1 MAYTQTAKGLS
12 ALGRKGDDT
21 LLHVSKKELAG
32 LQSLLGPIT
41 VNPNTGLPE
50 AFSWTDLLATAGIGL
65 AGALTGGAALAAA
78 PEIGA
83 LGATAVGAG
92 VGGLG
97 GGTLSAIQGHG
108 FAPGALGGAIS
119 GGIGGFGGAGDFN
132 AAGVAQDSAAKA
144 GLGAPVSDTAL
155 MPSTAATGFKL
166 PSSVVN
172 QFTSPAENLTI
183 PTIADTAPAS
193 FTMPS
198 SGLPQ
203 GVMAPQS
210 FMDKLSTG
218 LSNQAGAMTTKAG
231 LSSLL
236 MPIGTGAGL
245 GTAATDMLIQSRAN
259 EEQAKQDQ
267 AQANANAQDQQN
279 YFASLGYPINISPDA
294 NSKDSATQRNYFLN
308 LINSKRQGMAAGGPV
323 TIQMPMGGT
332 QVSATLPPKYV
343 SEFEKTNVNNEINQA
358 EQALKDPSGFAPGG
372 YINTQPINPENF
384 YPQSQIPSA
393 HPYAATTPQRHEVI
407 HGFENGGMLDGPGD
421 GMSDDIPANID
432 GKEEV
437 RLADGEFVVPPDLVR
452 ILGFGDPE
460 KGAELLDNL
469 LPIVRQASHGKKTQV
484 RQDAGKLA
492 VEKMLDRAVK
502 AKRP

>member
-92 VGGLG
+92 VGGLT
-97 GGTLSAIQGHG
+97 GGTLSAMQGHG
-108 FAPGALGGAIS
+108 FGAGALGGAIS

-132 AAGVAQDSAAKA
+132 EAGVAQDSAAKA
-144 GLGAPVSDTAL
+144 GFGAPVSNTAL
-155 MPSTAATGFKL
+155 MPSPAATGFKL
-166 PSSVVN
+166 PASAIN
-172 QFTSPAENLTI
+172 QFTSPAENLAT
-183 PTIADTAPAS
+183 PALADTAPTS

-203 GVMAPQS
+203 GTMAPQS
-210 FMDKLSTG
+210 FMDRFGTG

-236 MPIGTGAGL
+236 QPVGIGAGL
-245 GTAATDMLIQSRAN
+245 GTAATGMMIQNAADA
-259 EEQAKQDQ
+259 EQAKQDAAQ
-267 AQANANAQDQQN
+267 AQANAQDQQN
-279 YFASLGYPINISPDA
+279 YFASLGYPISISPEA
-294 NSKDSATQRNYFLN
+294 NSKDAATQRNYFLN
-308 LINSKRQGMAAGGPV
+308 LINRKQQGMAAGGPV
-323 TIQMPMGGT
+323 TIQMPIGGS
-332 QVSATLPPKYV
+332 QVSATIPPKYMA
-343 SEFEKTNVNNEINQA
+343 EFEKTDINNEVNQA
-358 EQALKDPSGFAPGG
+358 EQSLKDNTGFAPGG
-372 YINTQPINPENF
+372 YINTQPVNTENF

-393 HPYAATTPQRHEVI
+393 RPYAATTPQRHEVI
-407 HGFENGGMLDGPGD
+407 HGYENGGMLDGPGD

-432 GKEEV
+432 GQEEV

-452 ILGFGDPE
+452 ILGFGNPE
-460 KGAELLDNL
+460 KGAKLLDNL

-502 AKRP
+502 AKRA